1 MYFVYIIT
9 NKNNSVLY
17 TGITNNLE
25 RRMSE
30 HINKFN
36 KKSFSARY
44 NISKLVY
51 YEIFN
56 NPLDAIAREKQIKA
70 GSRRK
75 KINLIERY
83 NSNWRDLSD
92 VTAAEDFLKQISLQ

>member
-1 MYFVYIIT
+1 
-9 NKNNSVLY
+9 
-17 TGITNNLE
+17 
-25 RRMSE
+25 MSE